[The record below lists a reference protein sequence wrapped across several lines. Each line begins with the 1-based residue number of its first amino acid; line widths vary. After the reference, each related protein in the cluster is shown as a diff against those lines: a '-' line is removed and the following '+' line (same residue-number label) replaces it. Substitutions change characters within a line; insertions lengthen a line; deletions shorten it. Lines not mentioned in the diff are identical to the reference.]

1 MGPMTENRVLFA
13 LALLALVVS
22 GIAPT
27 DRATWLL
34 EVLPV
39 IVAGPVLAGT
49 HRRFPLTSLA
59 YRLIFIHA
67 LILILGGHYTYAQV
81 PLGDWARDAF
91 GLARNHYDRLGHL
104 AQGFIPAIVVRE
116 VFLRLTP
123 LRPGGWTFVIVS
135 AVCLGISA
143 FYELIEWWVAVAAG
157 QAADAFLGTQG
168 DPWDTQWDMFL
179 ALVGAVAAQIIF
191 SRAHDRALA
200 GLRP

>member
-1 MGPMTENRVLFA
+1 MDPMTENRVLFA

-179 ALVGAVAAQIIF
+179 ALVGAVAAQIMF
-191 SRAHDRALA
+191 GRAHDRALA